1 MHRILR
7 TGLQAVSVEASC
19 TERPRVVMTATEGP
33 IAVITGAGSDIGP
46 ATAQLFLE
54 RGYSIVPRFY
64 RRVPSNG

>member
-1 MHRILR
+1 
-7 TGLQAVSVEASC
+7 
-19 TERPRVVMTATEGP
+19 MTATEGP